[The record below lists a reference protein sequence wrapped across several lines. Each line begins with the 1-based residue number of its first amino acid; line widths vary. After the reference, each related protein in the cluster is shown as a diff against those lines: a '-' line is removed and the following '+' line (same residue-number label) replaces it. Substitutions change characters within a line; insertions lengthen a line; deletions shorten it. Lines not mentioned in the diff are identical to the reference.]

1 MSRAVRSKSS
11 RSETSHAE
19 SVPPP
24 RRTARRRTDAEPERA
39 AGLRRSFDR
48 FATAVASRAG
58 SPVAFGAAFAV
69 VVLWAIAGPLFGY
82 SDTWQLVINTGT
94 TIITFL
100 MVFLIQQSQNKES
113 KALQMK
119 LDELLFALKGA
130 DDGVIDAEDLDE
142 ASLNKLAEHYAA
154 LARRERRETQG

>member
-1 MSRAVRSKSS
+1 MSRTVRSKSS
-11 RSETSHAE
+11 RSEGSSSE
-19 SVPPP
+19 SAPRP
-24 RRTARRRTDAEPERA
+24 RRSAHRRAGAEPGRA
-39 AGLRRSFDR
+39 AGIRRPFDR

-58 SPVAFGAAFAV
+58 SPVAFGAAFV
-69 VVLWAIAGPLFGY
+69 VVILWAVAGPLFGY

-142 ASLNKLAEHYAA
+142 DSLNKLAEHYAA
-154 LARRERRETQG
+154 LARRGHPKS